1 MRRRA
6 GSRPRPARTTAPGST
21 PTGVEFY
28 AQALRHMTTTEL
40 SATQI
45 HEYGLEE
52 VARIHGEMERLKNS
66 LGFGGSRRFFRA
78 HQNKPQTCLSQY

>member
-1 MRRRA
+1 
-6 GSRPRPARTTAPGST
+6 
-21 PTGVEFY
+21 
-28 AQALRHMTTTEL
+28 MTTTEL

-66 LGFGGSRRFFRA
+66 LGFGGDLAAFFRA
-78 HQNKPQTCLSQY
+78 HQNKPQTCLSRY